1 MEWSK
6 WVPIIVSFVSGGLA
20 GQVLNLY
27 VNRNVPTVL
36 TYAITTT
43 TAGTD
48 TRVKNLIPNL
58 KLQIGEEEISV
69 VHTHTIDFTAQSG
82 PHLNSAEIAVTFPPG
97 MRIYG
102 TTTEDPSPLHH
113 ISCTQITNGFR
124 CTLAPISTKSLNKYR
139 LIIASNQKEEANII
153 TSTDGLSIRKLEEVL
168 SSNKADTRSLVYL
181 IPIMLV
187 LSILTIILS
196 VLTQKFID
204 WREKQSAAQVLE
216 QIAKSRET
224 H

>member
-1 MEWSK
+1 MGWSK
-6 WVPIIVSFVSGGLA
+6 WVPIVVSFMSGGLA

-36 TYAITTT
+36 AYAITTT

-48 TRVKNLIPNL
+48 TRVKSLIPNL

-69 VHTHTIDFTAQSG
+69 VHTHTIEFTAQSG
-82 PHLNSAEIAVTFPPG
+82 SHLNSAEIAVTFPPG

-124 CTLAPISTKSLNKYR
+124 CTLAPVSTKSPNKYR
-139 LIIASNQKEEANII
+139 LIIASNQKEEANMI
-153 TSTDGLSIRKLEEVL
+153 TSTDGLSLQKLEDVL
-168 SSNKADTRSLVYL
+168 STNTNKLSADILFKSIAVGLSANLGGTL
-181 IPIMLV
+181 IIFL
-187 LSILTIILS
+187 LIISSKKL
-196 VLTQKFID
+196 
-204 WREKQSAAQVLE
+204 REK
-216 QIAKSRET
+216 IHNYKI
-224 H
+224 

>member
-1 MEWSK
+1 MRVTPK
-6 WVPIIVSFVSGGLA
+6 WIPMIISFVSGGLA

-36 TYAITTT
+36 TYTMTTT

-97 MRIYG
+97 MRVYG
-102 TTTEDPSPLHH
+102 ATTEDPSPLHH
-113 ISCTQITNGFR
+113 IACTQITNGFR

-139 LIIASNQKEEANII
+139 LIIASNQKEEATII
-153 TSTDGLSIRKLEEVL
+153 TSTDGLSLQSLDEVL
-168 SSNKADTRSLVYL
+168 SNKDSNYPSFARLLL
-181 IPIMLV
+181 IMCPSSRNLH
-187 LSILTIILS
+187 
-196 VLTQKFID
+196 F
-204 WREKQSAAQVLE
+204 AAGL
-216 QIAKSRET
+216 KSP
-224 H
+224 

>member
-6 WVPIIVSFVSGGLA
+6 WVPIVVSFVSGGLA
-20 GQVLNLY
+20 GQALNLY
-27 VNRNVPTVL
+27 VNRNIPTVV

-48 TRVKNLIPNL
+48 ARVKSLIPNL

-82 PHLNSAEIAVTFPPG
+82 PHLNSAEIAVIFPPG

-102 TTTEDPSPLHH
+102 TTTEDPSPLHR

-124 CTLAPISTKSLNKYR
+124 CTLAPISTQPPNKYR

-153 TSTDGLSIRKLEEVL
+153 TSTAGLSLQKPEEILSTNKYYNELLYSIISFSFIISLGLIFCVL
-168 SSNKADTRSLVYL
+168 SKFLFKRSK
-181 IPIMLV
+181 IEEK
-187 LSILTIILS
+187 
-196 VLTQKFID
+196 TQ
-204 WREKQSAAQVLE
+204 
-216 QIAKSRET
+216 ET
-224 H
+224 